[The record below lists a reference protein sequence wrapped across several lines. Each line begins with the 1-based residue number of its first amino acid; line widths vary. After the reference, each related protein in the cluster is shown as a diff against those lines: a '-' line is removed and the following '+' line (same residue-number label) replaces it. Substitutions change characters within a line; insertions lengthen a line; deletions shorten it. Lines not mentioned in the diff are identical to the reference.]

1 MAFLTPLFLFGL
13 LAAALPVAIHLIR
26 KEKPPRVVFGTLR
39 FLKNTSRKLI
49 LFQQIQQWLLLLLRA
64 AVICLLVFA
73 FARPLFDSRISS
85 LVDADPESAVIL
97 VDTSMSMQYG
107 DRFERARD
115 EALAILSDLSAGDE
129 VAVVVFANGTVA
141 VRELSGDLE
150 GARAFI
156 ENLEAPGF
164 ATTRYMPALRMAS
177 DMLES
182 SRHEQRSV
190 YLVSDY
196 QASGLGN
203 DDSGWLL
210 APGVAFYPVDVGEGQ
225 TRNLLLTDVRSPE
238 QVIENQAESEILAR
252 VRTTGSIHLDN
263 AEVVLRLNGQEQT
276 RVPVDLREISEAV
289 VRLPVTFEQEGAY
302 QGEIVVASDDFAV
315 DNTYRFTIDVIPR
328 IEVLI
333 VNGEPSPN
341 WYEDEAHWF
350 SLAIGNPESPFSV
363 TTVAARDFDANL
375 LEDRD
380 VVVLLN
386 SGSDLSTSQSA
397 GLENFVR
404 EGGSLLLAPG
414 DRVNGARFN
423 QQLAAISPGA
433 LGDAVLL
440 GSDYQLIADI
450 DARHPILQPLG
461 MDWAVRFQGYWE
473 VEEHADADVLMQF
486 DNGRPAFLEREVGEG
501 KVLLFASSL
510 DTEWSNLPLQGLYL
524 PLVHE
529 SLRYL
534 VQPHMKERA
543 YRVGQV
549 IDIAD
554 VADEADEVSVTVSGR
569 AIELGGT
576 RVFTASEAG
585 FVAVESNDHIEYYAV
600 NSDPEESNLE
610 RMAPSSLQDLVTNP
624 ETTPMQSLEVQTSQ
638 LVAELEGPQRVWWW
652 ILALVMA
659 ILLTETRVANRTYR

>member
-13 LAAALPVAIHLIR
+13 LAAALPIAIHLIR
-26 KEKPPRVVFGTLR
+26 KEKPPQVIFGTLR

-107 DRFERARD
+107 DRFELAR
-115 EALAILSDLSAGDE
+115 EGALEVLSGLSAGDE
-129 VAVVVFANGTVA
+129 AAVVAFANGTVA

-156 ENLEAPGF
+156 RNLEAPGF

-210 APGVAFYPVDVGEGQ
+210 APGVAFYPVDVGEGE

-238 QVIENQAESEILAR
+238 QVIENGDESEILAR
-252 VRTTGSIHLDN
+252 VRTTGSIHLDG
-263 AEVVLRLNGQEQT
+263 AEVTLRLNGEEQLQ
-276 RVPVDLREISEAV
+276 VPVDLRDTSEAV
-289 VRLPVTFEQEGAY
+289 VRLPVTFAEQGAY
-302 QGEIVVASDDFAV
+302 QGEIIVSSDDFVV
-315 DNTYRFTIDVIPR
+315 DNTYRFTVDVIPKVD
-328 IEVLI
+328 VLV

-350 SLAIGNPESPFSV
+350 SLAIGNPESPFT
-363 TTVAARDFDANL
+363 TTVMASRNFDTNAL
-375 LEDRD
+375 AGRD

-386 SGSDLSTSQSA
+386 AGSDFSTSQA
-397 GLENFVR
+397 RALEEFVR
-404 EGGSLLLAPG
+404 DGGSLLLAPS
-414 DRVNGARFN
+414 DRVNAEQFN
-423 QQLAAISPGA
+423 QQLGVVSPGI
-433 LGDAVLL
+433 LREAVLL
-440 GSDYQLIADI
+440 GADYQSIADI

-461 MDWAVRFQGYWE
+461 IDWGVRFQGYWS
-473 VEEHADADVLMQF
+473 VEAQPDAGVLMQF
-486 DNGRPAFLEREVGEG
+486 DNGLPAFLERAVGDG
-501 KVLLFASSL
+501 RVLLFASSL

-524 PLVHE
+524 PWVHE

-534 VQPHMKERA
+534 VQPHLKERA

-554 VADEADEVSVTVSGR
+554 VTDDSEEVSVTMGER
-569 AIELGGT
+569 RLELGRE
-576 RVFTASEAG
+576 RVFTADEVG
-585 FVAVESNDHIEYYAV
+585 FVAVQSEDGTEYYAI
-600 NSDPEESNLE
+600 NADPEESSLQ
-610 RMAPSSLQDLVTNP
+610 RMAPSALQDLITNP
-624 ETTPMQSLEVQTSQ
+624 ETTPMQSPQVRTSE

-652 ILALVMA
+652 ILILVML
-659 ILLTETRVANRTYR
+659 ILLTETRIANRTYR